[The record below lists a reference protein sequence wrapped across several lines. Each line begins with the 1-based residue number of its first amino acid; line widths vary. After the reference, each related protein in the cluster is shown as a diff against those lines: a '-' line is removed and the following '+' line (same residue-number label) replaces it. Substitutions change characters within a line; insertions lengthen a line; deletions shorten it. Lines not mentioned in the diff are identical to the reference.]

1 MVDREL
7 APCYTTL
14 TLKQWELM
22 MNDTTLFNAD
32 PRSYAL
38 ELVHEGMVDP
48 LTLLSA
54 CLGYMSHD
62 DVRDMLAA
70 NEMAPT
76 EDEDDFEYED
86 EDEFSV
92 DENDFNNPASS
103 AHY

>member
-1 MVDREL
+1 
-7 APCYTTL
+7 
-14 TLKQWELM
+14 
-22 MNDTTLFNAD
+22 MNDTTLFTTD

-48 LTLLSA
+48 QTLLEA
-54 CLGYMSHD
+54 CLAYMSHD

-70 NEMAPT
+70 NEMAP
-76 EDEDDFEYED
+76 EELEDDFEYED